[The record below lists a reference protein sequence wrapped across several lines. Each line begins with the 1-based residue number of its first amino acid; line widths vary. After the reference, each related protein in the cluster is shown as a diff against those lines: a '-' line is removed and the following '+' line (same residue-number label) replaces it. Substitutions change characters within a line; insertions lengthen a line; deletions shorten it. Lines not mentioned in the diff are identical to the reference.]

1 MNKSAKVIIVFSPP
15 FLLDEESLKDMLK
28 DQPNLVFHFD
38 FMTDS
43 VPVHKMSAAST
54 LIMVT
59 SRFQDPPASIPVIAY

>member
-28 DQPNLVFHFD
+28 DQPNLVLHFD

-59 SRFQDPPASIPVIAY
+59 SRFQDPPGLIPVIAY

>member
-15 FLLDEESLKDMLK
+15 FLLEEESLKEMLK

-43 VPVHKMSAAST
+43 IPLHKVSAAST
-54 LIMVT
+54 LVIVT
-59 SRFQDPPASIPVIAY
+59 SRFQDPPVGIPVVGY